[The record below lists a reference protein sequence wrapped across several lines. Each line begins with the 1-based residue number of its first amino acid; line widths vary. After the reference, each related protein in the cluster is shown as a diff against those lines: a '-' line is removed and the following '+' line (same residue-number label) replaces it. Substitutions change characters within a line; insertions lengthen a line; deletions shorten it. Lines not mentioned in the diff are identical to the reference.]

1 MYWQTVRKAELS
13 LWGLLEVY
21 PEIPHLFPLF
31 YYTLNN
37 DLTIN
42 SDSVP
47 LIGSIPSTCSPNEKA
62 QTLRGYFH
70 RGRRVLAQLD
80 NFTVRCDRKYE
91 GPEDKWSDL
100 DFNTRIAV
108 RDVRRKIV
116 ERCENY
122 KYTRRDILDK

>member
-1 MYWQTVRKAELS
+1 MPRAELS
-13 LWGLLEVY
+13 LYNLVQVY
-21 PEIPHLFPLF
+21 PEIPHLYPLF

-47 LIGSIPSTCSPNEKA
+47 LIGSISAALNPLEKA
-62 QTLRGYFH
+62 DKLRDNFH
-70 RGRRVLAQLD
+70 RGRRVLNQLD
-80 NFTVRCDRKYE
+80 AFTSRCDRKYE
-91 GPEDKWSDL
+91 GQDGRWPEL
-100 DFNTRIAV
+100 EYHTRIAV
-108 RDVRRKIV
+108 RDVRRKVV